1 MKNILLNRTLD
12 SHKGTFGRVAV
23 IAGSKGMT
31 GAPCLV
37 SNSALKTGSGLVYL
51 LTANSLVDILSIK
64 LTEPIIKGFGSKE
77 KEFLSFDS
85 YNDIYE
91 ALENMDVLVL
101 GPGIGVCEERK
112 KLVREILLNSNIPI
126 VLDADGLNC
135 IKDDL
140 DVLKN
145 KKSEIVVTPH
155 PGEMARLLKLA
166 TKEIQENREKIAMDF
181 SKEYSVTV
189 VLKGKNTV
197 VASQNGEKYINMT
210 GNPGMATA
218 GSGDVL
224 SGVIG
229 SLIGQGI
236 DTYEAAKLG
245 VYIHGLAG
253 DISSNEKSEYG
264 VIASD
269 IQDNIPYAI
278 KSIVV

>member
-37 SNSALKTGSGLVYL
+37 SNSALKTGSGLVYVL
-51 LTANSLVDILSIK
+51 VENSLSDILSIK
-64 LTEPIIKGFGSKE
+64 LTEPIIK
-77 KEFLSFDS
+77 SFEDKQRG
-85 YNDIYE
+85 YLTYDVFNDIYE
-91 ALENMDVLVL
+91 VLEKMDVLVL
-101 GPGIGVCEERK
+101 GPGLGVCKERI
-112 KLVREILLNSNIPI
+112 KLVKEILLNLEIPI

-140 DVLKN
+140 GILKN

-155 PGEMARLLKLA
+155 PGEMARLLKVS
-166 TKEIQENREKIAMDF
+166 TKEIQENRETAAVEF
-181 SKEYSVTV
+181 ASEYLVTV
-189 VLKGKNTV
+189 VLKGKNTI
-197 VASQNGEKYINMT
+197 VASKSGEKYINMT

-229 SLIGQGI
+229 SLIGQGM